1 MIKNDD
7 SHAPLRVD
15 WYQAYP
21 FAAARYDPGRVE
33 DAFKSA
39 AWGMVLVGG
48 PVGGTCF
55 GMGGGRSRCGPLSP
69 SRPSRTCVQ
78 VRVDPVGPARPADL
92 AVVGRKPSYPSR
104 IRATVEREWL
114 RGAPPAEG
122 LVAPP
127 WPARR
132 RSTASGLRGKPEP
145 AGPSGHGRRAR
156 DGAVRRAAA
165 VTALLGRL
173 AECALLGPACRVS
186 PAWAMLVAPVVSTL
200 GGSLAATRASR

>member
-69 SRPSRTCVQ
+69 SRPSRTCVLCHG
-78 VRVDPVGPARPADL
+78 RATRDPVGPSVAGRPRRGGPP
-92 AVVGRKPSYPSR
+92 AVVSELHSSGESGDEGRRRPRGSSD
-104 IRATVEREWL
+104 L
-114 RGAPPAEG
+114 RGQ
-122 LVAPP
+122 
-127 WPARR
+127 
-132 RSTASGLRGKPEP
+132 PEP
-145 AGPSGHGRRAR
+145 ASPSGHGRRAR
-156 DGAVRRAAA
+156 DGEVCRAAA
-165 VTALLGRL
+165 VTD
-173 AECALLGPACRVS
+173 
-186 PAWAMLVAPVVSTL
+186 
-200 GGSLAATRASR
+200 